1 MQPREYRT
9 HVATTIFVGA
19 GGVIFLALCAGLI
32 IDGIMSTGSRAGAL
46 LIGIIGLPLPLF
58 LVASALRP
66 AALAADDA
74 GLHLR
79 RIFGSQHIPWE
90 TVRAFRVERG
100 GRAGPSLQ
108 AILRTGEVIWM
119 PTPTSSGATARRIAD
134 ELTEALREHAE
145 SAVLRPDDGP
155 APAAS
160 SE

>member
-1 MQPREYRT
+1 M
-9 HVATTIFVGA
+9 TIFVGA
-19 GGVIFLALCAGLI
+19 VGVILLAGDVAGVVI
-32 IDGIMSTGSRAGAL
+32 YGSGSGA
-46 LIGIIGLPLPLF
+46 IIIGAIALPLALF
-58 LVASALRP
+58 LVAGALRP

-90 TVRAFRVERG
+90 AVRAFRVERG

-119 PTPTSSGATARRIAD
+119 PTPTSSGATARRIAG

-145 SAVLRPDDGP
+145 SAVLRPDDGQ